1 MHGPL
6 GLRPPEVGV
15 IERYQRAIGWTACAA
30 GVASLASAC
39 AGPQS
44 ALDPAG
50 PAAGAIAGSWWL
62 MAAGALAAWAMVLV
76 LAALAMRRRR
86 RLAATSG
93 RRLIIAGGVAL
104 PTSLLSA
111 LLVYGTLASDRI
123 TGESA
128 QVGHVVQV
136 TARQWQW
143 EFEYL
148 DADGAT
154 LAASIDQLAMPLGEM
169 VEFRVDSSDV
179 IHSFWVPRLGGK
191 IDAIPGR
198 TNVLRLRADQAGPMR
213 GQCAEFCG
221 LEHALMAFEVTVL
234 GPEQYAGWLRE
245 NAVGDTAGG
254 RE

>member
-1 MHGPL
+1 MSG
-6 GLRPPEVGV
+6 
-15 IERYQRAIGWTACAA
+15 AA
-30 GVASLASAC
+30 GLLSGC

-50 PAAGAIAGSWWL
+50 PAAEAIATSWWL
-62 MAAGALAAWAMVLV
+62 MAGGALAAWAMVLV

-86 RLAATSG
+86 RLGADAG
-93 RRLIIAGGVAL
+93 RRMIIAGGVAL
-104 PTSLLSA
+104 PTTLLAA

-123 TGESA
+123 TGAGS
-128 QVGHVVQV
+128 QVEHVVQV

-143 EFEYL
+143 DFEYL
-148 DADGAT
+148 DGAGRVMARST
-154 LAASIDQLAMPLGEM
+154 DELAMPLGEM
-169 VEFRVDSSDV
+169 VEFRVDSVDV
-179 IHSFWVPRLGGK
+179 IHSFWIPRLGGK